1 MDGMDSRL
9 DGMDN
14 RLDGM
19 DSRPDGMDTH
29 LNQMNNRLEK
39 VESQVSALRAGQ
51 IELRK
56 EIKEV
61 DIKVALTYQ
70 LALDAWGTSTEN
82 RKWLEEG
89 QITGMLLYSD
99 TSFYQKLHT
108 YPTRNNPNFL
118 HLCNTR
124 RRWISDRACLPS
136 DLVCQFSS

>member
-1 MDGMDSRL
+1 MTLTNEDLKAIATLLEPINNHLDGVDNRL

-14 RLDGM
+14 R
-19 DSRPDGMDTH
+19 

-61 DIKVALTYQ
+61 DIKVGLTYQ

-89 QITGMLLYSD
+89 QVTG
-99 TSFYQKLHT
+99 
-108 YPTRNNPNFL
+108 
-118 HLCNTR
+118 
-124 RRWISDRACLPS
+124 
-136 DLVCQFSS
+136 

>member
-1 MDGMDSRL
+1 MTLTHEDLQAISTLLEPINNRLDGMDNRL

-19 DSRPDGMDTH
+19 DSR

-61 DIKVALTYQ
+61 DIKVGLTYQ
-70 LALDAWGTSTEN
+70 LALDAWGTSVEN

-89 QITGMLLYSD
+89 QVTG
-99 TSFYQKLHT
+99 
-108 YPTRNNPNFL
+108 
-118 HLCNTR
+118 
-124 RRWISDRACLPS
+124 
-136 DLVCQFSS
+136 

>member
-1 MDGMDSRL
+1 MMTLTNEDLQAIATLLEPINNHLEGVDNRL
-9 DGMDN
+9 GGIDNRLGGMDN

-19 DSRPDGMDTH
+19 NNR

-61 DIKVALTYQ
+61 DIKVGLTYQ

-89 QITGMLLYSD
+89 QVTG
-99 TSFYQKLHT
+99 
-108 YPTRNNPNFL
+108 
-118 HLCNTR
+118 
-124 RRWISDRACLPS
+124 
-136 DLVCQFSS
+136 

>member
-1 MDGMDSRL
+1 MMTLTNEDLKAIATLLEPINNHLDGVDNRL

-14 RLDGM
+14 R
-19 DSRPDGMDTH
+19 

-61 DIKVALTYQ
+61 DIKVGLTYQ

-89 QITGMLLYSD
+89 QVTG
-99 TSFYQKLHT
+99 
-108 YPTRNNPNFL
+108 
-118 HLCNTR
+118 
-124 RRWISDRACLPS
+124 
-136 DLVCQFSS
+136 

>member
-1 MDGMDSRL
+1 MMTLTNEDLKAIATLLEPINNHLDGVDNRL

-14 RLDGM
+14 RL
-19 DSRPDGMDTH
+19 
-29 LNQMNNRLEK
+29 NQMNNRLKK

-61 DIKVALTYQ
+61 DIKVGLTYQ

-89 QITGMLLYSD
+89 QVTG
-99 TSFYQKLHT
+99 
-108 YPTRNNPNFL
+108 
-118 HLCNTR
+118 
-124 RRWISDRACLPS
+124 
-136 DLVCQFSS
+136 